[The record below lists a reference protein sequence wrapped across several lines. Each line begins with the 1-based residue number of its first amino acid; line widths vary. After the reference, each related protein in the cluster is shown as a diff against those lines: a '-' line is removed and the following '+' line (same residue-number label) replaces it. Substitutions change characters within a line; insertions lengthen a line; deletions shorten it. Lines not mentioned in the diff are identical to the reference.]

1 MNNLLRL
8 NRKNSVLAATM
19 LASPL
24 LMAAPVP
31 CWAQIG
37 ISVQIAPP
45 ILQTYEQP
53 PIPAEGYIWT
63 PGYWAYQDA
72 AYSWVPGAW
81 VEPPSVG
88 MLWTPPYWGWG
99 GGGYL
104 FHAGYWGT
112 QVGYYGGVDY
122 GFGYGGNGYEGGHW
136 DGGHF
141 AYNSRVN
148 NFGGVHIA
156 NVYDRNVTVAHDS
169 RVSFVGGA
177 HGLPAAA
184 GHADHVAVE
193 PHSAEPA
200 VRHAGPA
207 ARPEA
212 VAMHRED
219 ERKPIHAAP
228 ERAARPEAVA
238 TRRDEEH
245 KPIHAAPERA
255 ARPEA
260 VAMRRDEEHKPIH
273 AAPEHAVE
281 HEGVARVGAEH
292 EPPAQHAAVRNSE
305 HPIEH
310 AAPARVAY
318 LDHHPSTYH
327 AQHAVEHPPE
337 PRAAAPEHAAPHEAA
352 HAATPDHKEDKPR

>member
-8 NRKNSVLAATM
+8 TRKNSVLAATM

-37 ISVQIAPP
+37 ISMQIEPP
-45 ILQTYEQP
+45 VLPVYVQP
-53 PIPAEGYIWT
+53 PIPAEGYLWT
-63 PGYWAYQDA
+63 PGYWAYQDT

-104 FHAGYWGT
+104 VHAGYWGA
-112 QVGYYGGVDY
+112 QVGYYGGVNY

-156 NVYDRNVTVAHDS
+156 NVYDRNVTAVNTSHI
-169 RVSFVGGA
+169 SFVGGA

-200 VRHAGPA
+200 VRRAGPA

-212 VAMHRED
+212 VAAQRNEEH
-219 ERKPIHAAP
+219 KPVQAAP
-228 ERAARPEAVA
+228 ERAA
-238 TRRDEEH
+238 EH
-245 KPIHAAPERA
+245 G
-255 ARPEA
+255 
-260 VAMRRDEEHKPIH
+260 
-273 AAPEHAVE
+273 
-281 HEGVARVGAEH
+281 GVARVGAEH
-292 EPPAQHAAVRNSE
+292 VPPAQHAAMPSSE

-310 AAPARVAY
+310 AAPSRVAY
-318 LDHHPSTYH
+318 QAARPSAFPT
-327 AQHAVEHPPE
+327 QHAVAHPTQ
-337 PRAAAPEHAAPHEAA
+337 PRAAAPAAPHAAA
-352 HAATPDHKEDKPR
+352 HPAPPKGQEDKPR

>member
-1 MNNLLRL
+1 LIVTLARHCIEEQMNNLLRL
-8 NRKNSVLAATM
+8 NRKNSVLVATM

-37 ISVQIAPP
+37 ISVQIEPP
-45 ILQTYEQP
+45 VLPVYVQP
-53 PIPAEGYIWT
+53 PIPAEGYLWT
-63 PGYWAYQDA
+63 PGYWAYQGA

-104 FHAGYWGT
+104 FHAGYWGA
-112 QVGYYGGVDY
+112 QVGYYGGVNY

-156 NVYDRNVTVAHDS
+156 NVYDRNVTAVNSSH
-169 RVSFVGGA
+169 VSFVGGA

-184 GHADHVAVE
+184 GHADHVAIE
-193 PHSAEPA
+193 PHNAEPA
-200 VRHAGPA
+200 VRGAGPA

-212 VAMHRED
+212 VA
-219 ERKPIHAAP
+219 AQ
-228 ERAARPEAVA
+228 RAAVP
-238 TRRDEEH
+238 
-245 KPIHAAPERA
+245 
-255 ARPEA
+255 
-260 VAMRRDEEHKPIH
+260 
-273 AAPEHAVE
+273 
-281 HEGVARVGAEH
+281 
-292 EPPAQHAAVRNSE
+292 NSE

-310 AAPARVAY
+310 AAPSHVAY
-318 LDHHPSTYH
+318 HAARASAYP
-327 AQHAVEHPPE
+327 AQHAVAHPSP
-337 PRAAAPEHAAPHEAA
+337 PRAAAPAHAAPREAA
-352 HAATPDHKEDKPR
+352 RAAPPKGEDEKPR